1 MTKLIRGDN
10 VKGLIGVLA
19 ALVFLLVACSTDA
32 EPSSPAVSLDFETCQ
47 DFLNDP
53 APDLISKTT
62 ELTEIAKNDNPVVET
77 MCMVSHQRPDGS
89 KAMTLAVT
97 KFDTSGAAD
106 SQYNVT
112 RSSLEQGD
120 TVQFDEGVDGPQSFQ
135 AVANA
140 VGVGS
145 FVVIRKE
152 LVVISLHTTMP
163 AGVTRIS
170 DPEELL
176 DVAKSVTAKLP

>member
-1 MTKLIRGDN
+1 MITLIRGDN

-19 ALVFLLVACSTDA
+19 ALVSLLVACSTDA
-32 EPSSPAVSLDFETCQ
+32 EPSPPAVSLDFETCQ
-47 DFLNDP
+47 GFLNDP
-53 APDLISKTT
+53 APDLISKTM
-62 ELTEIAKNDNPVVET
+62 EVTEIAKNDNPVVET
-77 MCMVSHQRPDGS
+77 MCMVSHQTPDGF

-97 KFDTSGAAD
+97 KSDTSGAA
-106 SQYNVT
+106 
-112 RSSLEQGD
+112 
-120 TVQFDEGVDGPQSFQ
+120 
-135 AVANA
+135 
-140 VGVGS
+140 GVGS

-163 AGVTRIS
+163 AGETPIS